1 MKTIRCALA
10 VLFSLMLALGLAL
23 PAMAANAAAITEQ
36 PQDVTVRPGESFT
49 LRFEIGDDGQS
60 HYFHWYCMADGQL
73 RRYWGEDTATS
84 SALTIE
90 VKGDP
95 YQETP
100 HDPPHFPHPKN
111 IFSGSS
117 LEYYCIVDE
126 GLAGEARSRA
136 ATVTVKP
143 GFTDF
148 LFRLFSGF
156 MIFPFGIF
164 VNLIT
169 GPFALFL
176 LFLQR
181 FAA

>member
-1 MKTIRCALA
+1 MKTTKRALA
-10 VLFSLMLALGLAL
+10 TLLVLALGLAL
-23 PAMAANAAAITEQ
+23 ALPAVAATITGQ
-36 PQDVTVRPGESFT
+36 PQDVTIRPGESFT

-60 HYFHWYCMADGQL
+60 HYFDWYCMADGRL
-73 RRYWGEDTATS
+73 MRHSGEDTATS

-126 GLAGEARSRA
+126 GREGEARSRA
-136 ATVTVKP
+136 AAVTVKP
-143 GFTDF
+143 TLKDF
-148 LFRLFSGF
+148 LFRLFSIF

-176 LFLQR
+176 LFLQT